1 MAEIVLGIAS
11 SHGPQLRMRP
21 EVWREYGDRGRKQA
35 THWYAGKTYTFE
47 ELAEL
52 RASDHF
58 ERECTDETFQ
68 RRFDACQAAI
78 AHLGETLRTA
88 APDVC
93 ILIGDDQHEA
103 FFDENMPV
111 FAVYNGE
118 TVDDAPPSGRG
129 LGGMID
135 TEVENAP
142 KERISH
148 PTDAVLAD
156 HLIGSLI
163 EAGFDVA
170 RTSRLPDGRDG
181 GVIGHAF
188 HYLYRRLMG
197 NQVIPHVPIMV
208 NTYYPPNVPTARRSY
223 ALGREL
229 RRAVESWDSNARV
242 AIMASG
248 GLSHTVI
255 EEDFDARVLDGL
267 KHDDFEKLTGYPDV
281 RFRGGTSEIKNWI
294 ALGGAMSGTGLDMS
308 VVDYVPCYRTE
319 AGNGC
324 AMGFAEWLG

>member
-21 EVWREYGDRGRKQA
+21 EVWRQYGDRGRQQA
-35 THWYAGKTYTFE
+35 THWFAGKTYSFP

-58 ERECTDETFQ
+58 ERECTDEKFQ

-78 AHLGETLRTA
+78 AHLGDTLRDT

-103 FFDENMPV
+103 FLDENMPV
-111 FAVYNGE
+111 FAIYNGE
-118 TVDDAPPSGRG
+118 TVDDGPPGRSRSG
-129 LGGMID
+129 LID
-135 TEVENAP
+135 RELENAP
-142 KERISH
+142 SERTSH
-148 PTDAVLAD
+148 PTDAALGG
-156 HLIGSLI
+156 HLIGALI
-163 EAGFDVA
+163 EAGLDVA
-170 RTSRLPDGRDG
+170 RTNRLPQGRSD

-188 HYLYRRLMG
+188 HYLYRRLMR
-197 NQVIPHVPIMV
+197 NDVIPHVPVMV

-223 ALGREL
+223 RLGQEL
-229 RRAVESWDSNARV
+229 RRAVESWDADRRV
-242 AIMASG
+242 AIIASG

-255 EEDFDARVLDGL
+255 EEDIDAQVLDGL
-267 KHDDFEKLTGYPDV
+267 KHDDFEKLTGYPDE

-294 ALGGAMSGTGLDMS
+294 ALGGAMAGTGLHMDL
-308 VVDYVPCYRTE
+308 VDYVPCYRTE

-324 AMGFAEWLG
+324 AMGFAEWRG